1 MSLFEATHACY
12 GISLVYQ
19 LFCEKLKVLREGYL
33 SQRCAIF
40 NPIHIVN
47 KPSTAWHNLDA
58 WFIED
63 EIAK

>member
-1 MSLFEATHACY
+1 MLVSVSL
-12 GISLVYQ
+12 
-19 LFCEKLKVLREGYL
+19 LFINYSVKLKGRSTQGGIHNTYF
-33 SQRCAIF
+33 QRCAIF

>member
-1 MSLFEATHACY
+1 MLVTVSL
-12 GISLVYQ
+12 
-19 LFCEKLKVLREGYL
+19 LFINYSVKLKVLREGYL